1 MSTRTNPGEAAFPL
15 ALLEKPHSEESWAGS
30 LLPREI
36 PGSQSCRRECGAVNP
51 CLTWILL
58 PRAPVLPAWLFWDS
72 SSVFSHGVPLWSGF
86 ATHWEGEFGLGA
98 LCCCLG
104 SCWHLLGIEVS
115 LSESTEAW
123 GAPTQARAFLPRLL
137 AQLTGKAKGNSLV
150 WKLCGQKLWSEILLE
165 VHLCWL
171 TAAVSDW

>member
-86 ATHWEGEFGLGA
+86 ATHWEGS
-98 LCCCLG
+98 LG
-104 SCWHLLGIEVS
+104 SELCAA
-115 LSESTEAW
+115 AW
-123 GAPTQARAFLPRLL
+123 GAVGIFWELKFPSVRALRPGEHPLRPEHFCPGCLL
-137 AQLTGKAKGNSLV
+137 SLQERQRETASCGSCV
-150 WKLCGQKLWSEILLE
+150 VKNCGQKF
-165 VHLCWL
+165 C
-171 TAAVSDW
+171 